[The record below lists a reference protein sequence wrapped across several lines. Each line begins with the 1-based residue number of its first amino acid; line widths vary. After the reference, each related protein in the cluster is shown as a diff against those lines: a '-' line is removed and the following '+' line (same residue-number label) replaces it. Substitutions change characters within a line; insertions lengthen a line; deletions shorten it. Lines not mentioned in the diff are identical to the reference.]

1 MYSKD
6 PSQHK
11 SGWARLARDRE
22 RRVLRGTTGL
32 DDPRVSGGKNWCNK
46 EGNLVVMG
54 KVSTVWQ
61 RGLNETSFGVEACK
75 RR

>member
-1 MYSKD
+1 M
-6 PSQHK
+6 
-11 SGWARLARDRE
+11 
-22 RRVLRGTTGL
+22 

-46 EGNLVVMG
+46 EGNLVVKG